1 MGASLPKRKEET
13 VGMTVYFPQSIWD
26 ILEKR
31 IAVTGRSKTAEV
43 LHLMKL
49 GLKYGQEADLRALSQ
64 LMRHLPEEIEQL

>member
-64 LMRHLPEEIEQL
+64 LMKHLPEEIEQL

>member
-1 MGASLPKRKEET
+1 MGNNIPKRKEET

-31 IAVTGRSKTAEV
+31 ISVTGRSKTAEV

-64 LMRHLPEEIEQL
+64 LMKHLPEEIEQL